1 MICRNCN
8 TENVDGSVFCLN
20 CGQRIGQV
28 RPASPQAAPVNAQPQ
43 QNFTPAMPQPAG
55 AVQQVKP
62 GGVFVKAKTLRT
74 WSTILLLY
82 AILSS
87 AMWISLSYI
96 DPAHNSI
103 ISFTTSYT
111 AIAFFGFKFFDILN
125 GYIVP
130 IAITVLFWWRNS
142 LYHKAKKQNIGYC
155 PKCRTMTSH
164 NRFAIC
170 TDCKK
175 DYFSYCLIC
184 AFFSTFAA
192 IAGIVFESGSL
203 RFPSIDFI
211 LDFIYPAL
219 CLLTLILPLLIT
231 VYMYPSRVARKTGH
245 GAAGLIFVL
254 NIFLGVTVIFWII
267 LYFWAR
273 TGKGNLESKMNAVIA
288 SQQQNNRQNYGN

>member
-20 CGQRIGQV
+20 CGQRIGQ
-28 RPASPQAAPVNAQPQ
+28 AAPVNTQPQ
-43 QNFTPAMPQPAG
+43 SYNPSMPQPAG
-55 AVQQVKP
+55 AVQPMKP
-62 GGVFVKAKTLRT
+62 GGVFVTAKRLRT

-87 AMWISLSYI
+87 ALSIYLFRI
-96 DPAHNSI
+96 NTNAV
-103 ISFTTSYT
+103 ISFIKSSHG
-111 AIAFFGFKFFDILN
+111 IASLCLDFFDILN
-125 GYIVP
+125 RYIVP
-130 IAITVLFWWRNS
+130 LAITVLFWWRNS

-175 DYFSYCLIC
+175 DYFSYCLVC

-192 IAGIVFESGSL
+192 IARICFKPGSS
-203 RFPSIDFI
+203 SITSLDFI
-211 LDFIYPAL
+211 LNLIYPAL